1 MGRLAGRLGLRG
13 PGRYLSGLVLIA
25 GPGTAVVIGGGSW
38 LALVAAALLPWA
50 VRSVFVHSSDSE
62 KGRLARCAWVI
73 VWSLLL
79 AAMSP
84 VLGLVPLITGLLAR
98 ALGEARSRVWLGL
111 IALVGLM
118 VAVPFLLGD
127 PGWLLET
134 DRRLGLEVPEMWPV
148 LLSVAVLPL
157 LFVENGNGRLAL
169 VGAILGLGSL
179 MLARVPLGGPGVE
192 EALLVTASFGTALVV
207 AAALDRF
214 SVEPRRALAAVAAV
228 AILLISVG
236 SMAGGRLGLPA
247 GDLNDAFLFA
257 ETLAGEGGPGRI
269 LLVSPDRTAVP
280 GEARSGP
287 GFWYRLV
294 DGSGMTQDEVW
305 LPDALPGDANLAAAI
320 DRMASGADLR
330 PGATLAEFSIDWV
343 VIEGS
348 ESYLDDVLA
357 VQLDLVPTPLD
368 PDARVYE
375 NLNSLPMAAGADSI
389 WIRDGAGFA
398 GDLTSEQ
405 IRLSVN
411 ADPRWSPDP
420 RAVDWAVSVA
430 GADGSARYEADPA
443 SLALAIGAAGLLLLA
458 VAVIVIGRTRR

>member
-1 MGRLAGRLGLRG
+1 
-13 PGRYLSGLVLIA
+13 
-25 GPGTAVVIGGGSW
+25 
-38 LALVAAALLPWA
+38 
-50 VRSVFVHSSDSE
+50 
-62 KGRLARCAWVI
+62 
-73 VWSLLL
+73 
-79 AAMSP
+79 
-84 VLGLVPLITGLLAR
+84 
-98 ALGEARSRVWLGL
+98 
-111 IALVGLM
+111 
-118 VAVPFLLGD
+118 
-127 PGWLLET
+127 
-134 DRRLGLEVPEMWPV
+134 LEVPEMWPV
-148 LLSVAVLPL
+148 LLSVAILPL
-157 LFVENGNGRLAL
+157 LFVENDNGRLAL

-179 MLARVPLGGPGVE
+179 MLARVPVGGPGVE

-207 AAALDRF
+207 AVALDRF
-214 SVEPRRALAAVAAV
+214 SVDPRRALAAVAAV

-247 GDLNDAFLFA
+247 GDLNDDFLFA

-305 LPDALPGDANLAAAI
+305 LPDPRPGDDELAAAI
-320 DRMASGADLR
+320 DQMASGADLR

-343 VIEGS
+343 VIEGP

-368 PDARVYE
+368 PDARVFE
-375 NLNSLPMAAGADSI
+375 NFISLPMAAGAGSV
-389 WIRDGAGFA
+389 WSRDGAGFA
-398 GDLTSEQ
+398 GDLTSDQ

-420 RAVDWAVSVA
+420 RAAEWAVSVA
-430 GADGSARYEADPA
+430 GADGSTRYKADPT